1 MAKPVYVLKVALCG
15 SKGIWRRIAMLPAQT
30 LDDLHEAIFTAFD
43 RYDEHLYSFFFPTS
57 QSR

>member
-1 MAKPVYVLKVALCG
+1 MPESVYVFKVALSG
-15 SKGIWRRIAMLPAQT
+15 SKRIWRRIAMRPAQT